1 MSNFK
6 NNIGELLT
14 KKGITQ
20 KELAALIGATETSI
34 SRYVNGDRIPK
45 GTTCIQIAKVLDCKV
60 EELYTLQKEKAS
72 RGMTEQEAIEYIEN
86 HGYISDDVKDM
97 AIKALEKQHN
107 NGWIPVEEDLP
118 EPNKYVLLSFSNCS
132 TPEIGR
138 YEEDN
143 KGGAFYLG
151 DEEET
156 CISQMFF
163 VNAWMPLPEPY
174 KESE

>member
-1 MSNFK
+1 MK
-6 NNIGELLT
+6 
-14 KKGITQ
+14 
-20 KELAALIGATETSI
+20 I
-34 SRYVNGDRIPK
+34 S
-45 GTTCIQIAKVLDCKV
+45 
-60 EELYTLQKEKAS
+60 KEKNKILSQYAES
-72 RGMTEQEAIEYIEN
+72 KFQKAVFAKKIERN
-86 HGYISDDVKDM
+86 NM